1 MSQFEPTLRA
11 VLAAGHGARFRVE
24 GDSMYPVIRSGDYV
38 KVIPCALSELR
49 RGDVILAATGRGLTA
64 HRVVR
69 ISERGI
75 ITRGDNSLR
84 SDPAVDAA
92 SVIGRVAEVEQI
104 TGDCRKIDSSV
115 KIITFAWA
123 FIVYC
128 ENGFSSKRSVR
139 SQQLRAGR
147 TSHACACTNV

>member
-1 MSQFEPTLRA
+1 MNQFEPTLRE

-24 GDSMYPVIRSGDYV
+24 GDSMHPVIRSGDYV

-49 RGDVILAATGRGLTA
+49 RGDVVLAATGRGLTA
-64 HRVVR
+64 HRIVR
-69 ISERGI
+69 ISECGI

-84 SDPAVDAA
+84 ADPAVDAA

-115 KIITFAWA
+115 KIITFAGA
-123 FIVYC
+123 FIRHLR
-128 ENGFSSKRSVR
+128 KRF
-139 SQQLRAGR
+139 QQ
-147 TSHACACTNV
+147 